1 MNMTTIIA
9 AVLALA
15 ATGTVLAAETSQS
28 EGQRFGRDTVHPR
41 SAAADTSTRSSAPV
55 LSRKM
60 QTEVKDRKTESFVR
74 SGE

>member
-9 AVLALA
+9 AVLTLA
-15 ATGTVLAAETSQS
+15 ATGTVLAAETSQF
-28 EGQRFGRDTVHPR
+28 EGQKFGRDTVHPR
-41 SAAADTSTRSSAPV
+41 GVAADASAKSSAPV

-60 QTEVKDRKTESFVR
+60 QSEVKDRKTNSLVR